1 LARNF
6 GPETVGGLRGAKG
19 SLWEGGIRV
28 PAIIEWPKG
37 VKPRVTMHP
46 ARILDAARAFAT
58 FGVQD

>member
-6 GPETVGGLRGAKG
+6 GPETVGGL
-19 SLWEGGIRV
+19 RV

-58 FGVQD
+58 CGVQD